1 MLANQVRNVLLL
13 YEIKMGLHVLLH
25 AVQRPDGLIGLL
37 HSQAS
42 LTISHTRGTAH
53 MRPRGEQRQSAMPLQ
68 VTLRGVQFQGAMTK

>member
-25 AVQRPDGLIGLL
+25 AIQRPDGLIGLL

-42 LTISHTRGTAH
+42 LTHEAKG
-53 MRPRGEQRQSAMPLQ
+53 
-68 VTLRGVQFQGAMTK
+68 